1 MAEDVM
7 SLWSKKRKFDDK
19 NENMWIKYFK
29 GDETMLVL
37 PEDASPELVSI
48 VRSIPNPSVSKQKI
62 YGLEEPLIDN
72 RKHLVELFR
81 YNQNISKE
89 RRDLVKYVHE
99 HIEIVSKRNRVWS
112 VISKVVVQTIFH
124 FFYQYQTAIDVHKSP
139 SEVIGGFGPEL
150 ATLVNV
156 ALVITIETSED
167 LVGVLTSFFQN
178 MIFCEDT
185 FPVDSALAAFMLRTV
200 KFALHYSTIVKGW
213 PDIRTTLFVFT
224 IQYFKTCVLQMRKNR
239 LRDSELEFLT
249 VVMVVVTDVML
260 TLKPAQYLSFIDM
273 IADSVLEMFKSV
285 LYTRSLGYERDALHD
300 LCMTGLQTLQTIYGP
315 GRPKKV
321 SLTEKADLLYVPL
334 FAAWCFDSYGFE
346 TVPVVHF
353 PFVHEVVDDNM
364 KDKYMFHTG
373 EMLNDDLMSSMRFE
387 KYPLEMLHRKCI
399 DGLGQ
404 IVLFFRLIGNID
416 VVLSLVECLFTD
428 KNVLKDVDFSNQE
441 LAPFY
446 VVFVLCYFIEQF
458 ECVKDMTTSLD
469 LFFHRYLF
477 DNFDGAGPV
486 EYEKRVFFRNAIFVL
501 MHAAFRFTPRDVVGN
516 LLAMLHSPISIGLEI
531 LLFFTELLHAY
542 QDKFIECLSLKNI
555 LYLDCFLEEHNLP
568 GREMVF
574 VFLSSLISYRNGI
587 VLLLSEDE
595 HVQRL
600 LECTLDASVA
610 NRAFSLLE
618 RSLGKVHELEYF
630 VRFFGL
636 IDNVL
641 SQAIVEAGQVWAKY
655 LVQFFSFVTEVTHY
669 YRLRYGS
676 TDAKFPKLVSTFVKL
691 TVQMAEREAVEVL
704 IPLLQ
709 LMRTFMK
716 GDSGCR
722 MDFVELY
729 SLTLFPFN
737 VCQSVIDEMLALIYE
752 IPSQLMDEYHILRNP
767 EALDLLHHS
776 LIAYPEVHKVV
787 FHDVFQRVRESLQ
800 DQLVL
805 VRSSFGKEML
815 HFMHNNPEHQSY
827 ETFADAMGII
837 LSNFCDLELFA
848 YILKLGMTWNWESLI
863 TKVSEVPGTEISTK
877 PFICLQGGDTEVLV
891 KCQSVPVEHITVEFL
906 LPCLPISSGTLL
918 SLLGKDNSAVEIVVY
933 NTGGVSVLTHARQS
947 TNETKELMTRLF
959 LSAKQFESLKLT
971 LGSTNITLEIGGS
984 VTVDIGSDFLL
995 QKVVV
1000 GRSFIEKN
1008 SSLSVA
1014 VYNFSLRTHKRE
1026 LFFSDCSIVENGQ
1039 VVNLAETL
1047 EKIKC
1052 RVRGLAYQRK
1062 VSMAEPL
1069 LANGML
1075 FDLVLCGH
1083 STHSVVFIIRV
1094 LKNLM
1099 KNDPTFESRLF
1110 DFDKETSF
1118 WWYLHIIDKQLI
1130 SEEFV
1135 AELDEMTS
1143 ILREESNRFVMYD
1156 VCWFSF
1162 EVWCGTH
1169 VFDCVCFEVLP
1180 DIIAKNQRFVN
1191 EYLTVARFLEFGC
1204 DCDSFWHIVCRYLLQ
1219 SEREQDFME
1228 LLSFVSEKQPA
1239 SFFFNLFGLRNCGN
1253 HTGQLLRKIPPID
1266 LKYYYQCFFDYLK
1279 ENDPENI
1286 VSDSVLESLLR
1297 VFVDVE
1303 SPPVVFDV
1311 LMLVSQHL
1319 PAKGLLKIVNVV
1331 VNCEDERLIQ
1341 KMMSSE
1347 LLSFWMTCIVLQQC
1361 DDIIDLNDCAH
1372 DITDLCAIV
1381 LFKSP
1386 LCFREFSMC
1395 LVSSAEQGYFEVCPV
1410 FHSIFVR
1417 ACAMM
1422 LERDIPPET
1431 EVVSIILEYMFFV
1444 ASNERY
1450 GKNIALL
1457 KEINESL
1464 LTQRDTKLS
1473 RLTLPVIIEFLSQS
1487 KDVNPCFLSNRLRIT
1502 ESGKWYDFD
1511 LAVQLLMVLNT
1522 ADLSQKIQ
1530 ITDNQALCLSQV
1542 YAHLIFVM
1550 LSTSSETLKEARV
1563 QIERQYGEDWE
1574 LMDDLSVRIILYGV
1588 FKRLH
1593 KGVEQQSDASW
1604 FISQFRQHLLDD
1616 AKLNHVPCETLDDMK
1631 TILASSFAE
1640 STFMWMR
1647 LLDNFCI
1654 VTYSKRNQWRKA
1666 LYHHFPFTISDATA
1680 TNIALDTTEFHV
1692 KRSTHIFS
1700 VKNVLQSLSKETC
1713 SGIPLLTRDFEPVSL
1728 GRSKFLFLAQKIT
1741 DRRLEADKML
1751 CPAILQCFD
1760 DTVETF
1766 FYANHDCVVVGGLKV
1781 NHTDIQWVVT
1791 PSLVEVEIYT
1801 SSGQILRVIFEDTET
1816 HDFVYNFLDRSQLV
1830 VVSGLTN
1837 MSMVIRLNIIH
1848 GNSYNSIE
1856 KKMIFPALSK
1866 SSLTTTTAIGPR
1878 WHFIWRMVNTMD
1890 LKPWFREFFM
1900 SSALDSQPLS
1910 LDHTSAGIE
1919 LTSASVSENLWIF
1932 AHNEQVLCVVP
1943 GSDSDS
1949 YVTTLK
1955 CSPEFKVRS
1964 RTKLRMSLSSSMKL
1978 CFFDE
1983 TAFFIYEPKLQL
1995 AKVFKKLSD
2004 GDEFKLISWFTVR
2017 NYVKSLLHV
2026 DPSRVVLHLSDN
2038 VICVVTLE
2046 NAEVTTRRVFLRGS
2060 EIVSAAVNP
2069 ILNMLATVDNAGN
2082 VILTSLSSFSFV
2094 KSVKLEVTNVH
2105 HMALLTYGVIAI
2117 ERDDIIECFAI
2128 DGSHLSRTTI
2138 KRYRIFG
2145 VLGIHDQMLV
2155 VTRGDNELVFLDP
2168 FNLSPVKKVP
2178 VELPMKKHCIVV
2190 SESCVFAYG
2199 GKKLVRIQ
2207 ITSLL

>member
-7 SLWSKKRKFDDK
+7 SLWSKRRKFDDK

-37 PEDASPELVSI
+37 PEDAPPELASI
-48 VRSIPNPSVSKQKI
+48 VHSITNPSVSKQKI

-72 RKHLVELFR
+72 RTHLIELFR
-81 YNQNISKE
+81 YNQDIPRE

-99 HIEIVSKRNRVWS
+99 HIELVSKRNRVWN
-112 VISKVVVQTIFH
+112 VISKAVVQTIFH
-124 FFYQYQTAIDVHKSP
+124 FFYQYQTAIYVHKSP
-139 SEVIGGFGPEL
+139 SEAIGGFDPGL

-167 LVGVLTSFFQN
+167 LVGVLTNFFQN

-185 FPVDSALAAFMLRTV
+185 FPADSALAAFMLRTV
-200 KFALHYSTIVKGW
+200 KFALHYSTVVKGW
-213 PDIRTTLFVFT
+213 PGIRTTLFVFT
-224 IQYFKTCVLQMRKNR
+224 IQYFKTCVLQMRKSR

-249 VVMVVVTDVML
+249 VVMVVVTDVMV
-260 TLKPAQYLSFIDM
+260 TLKPARYLSFIDM
-273 IADSVLEMFKSV
+273 ITDSILEMFKSV

-300 LCMTGLQTLQTIYGP
+300 LCMTGLQTLQALYDQ

-321 SLTEKADLLYVPL
+321 SLSAKADLLYVPL
-334 FAAWCFDSYGFE
+334 FVVWCLDAYGFE
-346 TVPVVHF
+346 TIPRVDF
-353 PFVHEVVDDNM
+353 PFVNEVVDYNM
-364 KDKYMFHTG
+364 KDKYKFHTG
-373 EMLNDDLMSSMRFE
+373 RTLNDDLMSSLRFE

-399 DGLGQ
+399 DALGQ
-404 IVLFFRLIGNID
+404 IVLVFRIIGNID
-416 VVLSLVECLFTD
+416 VVVNLVECLFTE
-428 KNVLKDVDFSNQE
+428 KNALKNVDFSSQE

-458 ECVKDMTTSLD
+458 ERIKDMSTSLD

-477 DNFDGAGPV
+477 DNFDGVRSV
-486 EYEKRVFFRNAIFVL
+486 EYEKRVFFRNRIFVL
-501 MHAAFRFTPRDVVGN
+501 IHAAFPFRPRDVVGN
-516 LLAMLHSPISIGLEI
+516 LLEMLTSPISIGIEI
-531 LLFFTELLHAY
+531 LLFFIELLHAY
-542 QDKFIECLSLKNI
+542 QDKFIECLSLKYI
-555 LYLDCFLEEHNLP
+555 LHLDCFLEEHDRP
-568 GREMVF
+568 GREVVF
-574 VFLSSLISYRNGI
+574 VFLSGLISYRSGI

-595 HVQRL
+595 YVQRL
-600 LECTLDASVA
+600 LECTFDASVA

-618 RSLGKVHELEYF
+618 RSLGKINELEYF

-641 SQAIVEAGQVWAKY
+641 SRALVEVGELWAKY

-676 TDAKFPKLVSTFVKL
+676 TDARFPKLVSTLVKL
-691 TVQMAEREAVEVL
+691 TIQMAEREAVEVL
-704 IPLLQ
+704 MPLLQ

-722 MDFVELY
+722 IDFAELY
-729 SLTLFPFN
+729 SLTLFPCH
-737 VCQSVIDEMLALIYE
+737 VCQSVIDEIVALIYE
-752 IPSQLMDEYHILRNP
+752 VPSQLMDEYHILRNP
-767 EALDLLHHS
+767 EALSLLHHS
-776 LIAYPEVHKVV
+776 LIAYPEVHKAV
-787 FHDVFQRVRESLQ
+787 FHGVLQRVSESLQ

-827 ETFADAMGII
+827 EIFTDAMGII

-877 PFICLQGGDTEVLV
+877 PFIYLQGGDTEVLA
-891 KCQSVPVEHITVEFL
+891 KCQSAPVEQITIEFL
-906 LPCLPISSGTLL
+906 VPCLPISSGTLL
-918 SLLGKDNSAVEIVVY
+918 SLLGKDRSVVDIVVY
-933 NTGGVSVLTHARQS
+933 NTGSVSVLTHARQS
-947 TNETKELMTRLF
+947 ATEAKELMTRLF
-959 LSAKQFESLKLT
+959 VSAKQSEFLT
-971 LGSTNITLEIGGS
+971 LTLASTNLTLAIGGS
-984 VTVDIGSDFLL
+984 VVVDMGSDFVL

-1000 GRSFIEKN
+1000 GRSFIEQN
-1008 SSLSVA
+1008 SSVSVA
-1014 VYNFSLRTHKRE
+1014 IYSFSLRTHKRE
-1026 LFFSDCSIVENGQ
+1026 LFFSDCSIVENGH

-1047 EKIKC
+1047 EKVKC

-1083 STHSVVFIIRV
+1083 STHSAVFIIRV

-1099 KNDPTFESRLF
+1099 KNDPTFEPRLF
-1110 DFDKETSF
+1110 DVDKQTSF
-1118 WWYLHIIDKQLI
+1118 WWYLHIIDKKLI

-1143 ILREESNRFVMYD
+1143 IVREESNRFVMYD

-1169 VFDCVCFEVLP
+1169 VFDFICFEVLP
-1180 DIIAKNQRFVN
+1180 DIIAKNRKFVN
-1191 EYLTVARFLEFGC
+1191 EYLTMARFLEFGC
-1204 DCDSFWHIVCRYLLQ
+1204 DCDSFWHVVCHYLLQ
-1219 SEREQDFME
+1219 SEREQDFVE
-1228 LLSFVSEKQPA
+1228 LLSFISEKQPV
-1239 SFFFNLFGLRNCGN
+1239 SFFCNLFGLRNCGN
-1253 HTGQLLRKIPPID
+1253 HTGQLLCKIPPMN
-1266 LKYYYQCFFDYLK
+1266 LKYYYHCFFDYMN
-1279 ENDPENI
+1279 ESDPENI
-1286 VSDSVLESLLR
+1286 VSECVLERLLWL
-1297 VFVDVE
+1297 FVDLE

-1319 PAKGLLKIVNVV
+1319 PAKSLLKIVNVV
-1331 VNCEDERLIQ
+1331 VNCEDERCIQ

-1347 LLSFWMTCIVLQQC
+1347 LLSVWMTCIVLQQS

-1372 DITDLCAIV
+1372 DIADLCAIV

-1386 LCFREFSMC
+1386 SCFREFSMC
-1395 LVSSAEQGYFEVCPV
+1395 LVSSAEQGSFEVCPV
-1410 FHSIFVR
+1410 FQSIFVR
-1417 ACAMM
+1417 ACNMM
-1422 LERDIPPET
+1422 LERDIPPES

-1457 KEINESL
+1457 KGINESL
-1464 LTQRDTKLS
+1464 LTQRDTKWS
-1473 RLTLPVIIEFLSQS
+1473 RLTLSVIIEFLSQS

-1502 ESGKWYDFD
+1502 EAGEWYDFE
-1511 LAVQLLMVLNT
+1511 LAVHLLMVLNT

-1530 ITDNQALCLSQV
+1530 ITDNQAICLSQV
-1542 YAHLIFVM
+1542 YAHLIFIM

-1593 KGVEQQSDASW
+1593 KGLEQQLDAFW

-1616 AKLNHVPCETLDDMK
+1616 ARLNHVPCETLDDMK

-1666 LYHHFPFTISDATA
+1666 LYHHFPFTIPYATA
-1680 TNIALDTTEFHV
+1680 TNVAFDTIEFMV
-1692 KRSTHIFS
+1692 KRWTHIYS
-1700 VKNVLQSLSKETC
+1700 VKNLLQSRSKETC
-1713 SGIPLLTRDFEPVSL
+1713 SGIPLLNRNFEPVSP
-1728 GRSKFLFLAQKIT
+1728 GCSKFLFLAQKIS

-1751 CPAILQCFD
+1751 CPAILQCFE
-1760 DTVETF
+1760 DTFETF

-1781 NHTDIQWVVT
+1781 SQADIQWVVA

-1816 HDFVYNFLDRSQLV
+1816 RDFVYNFLDMSQLV

-1837 MSMVIRLNIIH
+1837 MNIVIRLNIIH

-1866 SSLTTTTAIGPR
+1866 SYLTTTTAIGAG
-1878 WHFIWRMVNTMD
+1878 WHFIWRMINTMD
-1890 LKPWFREFFM
+1890 LKPWFQEFFM
-1900 SSALDSQPLS
+1900 SSAFDSRPLS
-1910 LDHTSAGIE
+1910 LDHTSVGVE
-1919 LTSASVSENLWIF
+1919 LTSASVSDNLWIF
-1932 AHNEQVLCVVP
+1932 AHNQQVLCVVP

-1955 CSPEFKVRS
+1955 CSPEFKVAS
-1964 RTKLRMSLSSSMKL
+1964 RTKLRMSLSSSMKM
-1978 CFFDE
+1978 CFFDD

-2017 NYVKSLLHV
+2017 NYVKSLLYV
-2026 DPSRVVLHLSDN
+2026 DSSRVVLHLSDN

-2046 NAEVTTRRVFLRGS
+2046 NGEVTTRRVFIQSS

-2069 ILNMLATVDNAGN
+2069 ILNMLATVDKAGN

-2094 KSVKLEVTNVH
+2094 KSLNLEVTNVH
-2105 HMALLTYGVIAI
+2105 NMALLTYGVIAI
-2117 ERDDIIECFAI
+2117 EHDDIIECFAI

-2138 KRYRIFG
+2138 KRYRILS

-2168 FNLSPVKKVP
+2168 FNLSPVKNVP
-2178 VELPMKKHCIVV
+2178 VDVPMKKPCIAV

-2199 GKKLVRIQ
+2199 GKKLVRIH